1 MCRIDFAFPCQ
12 LWSILKTSL
21 LQRGG
26 KAAERER
33 RKKEGVEE
41 RVGRKEGEEETMVV
55 LTGDQFKW

>member
-33 RKKEGVEE
+33 RKKGGGGGKGGKE
-41 RVGRKEGEEETMVV
+41 RGRG
-55 LTGDQFKW
+55 GDNGCAHRRSI